1 MSNVVM
7 AFTDEQAERLTGL
20 SVGQLRYWD
29 RTGFFEP
36 EFAFEE
42 RRDVYSRIYS
52 YLDVV
57 ALKII
62 ARLRQDVPLQRL
74 RLVKEELRGY
84 SPDLWR
90 GLTLWVHNRE
100 VAFLNP
106 NTGEPEEV
114 ISGQKIMRLP
124 LGETLDDLDAKVKEI
139 FKRDPT
145 VVGQIEQSRRVM
157 HNRPVIAGTRIPV
170 SAVLSFHAAGYDTDA
185 IIAEYPSLTADDIT
199 AAIEAADAA

>member
-1 MSNVVM
+1 MNDVVT
-7 AFTDEQAERLTGL
+7 AFSEDQVEKLTGL

-29 RTGFFEP
+29 RTGFFTP

-42 RRDVYSRIYS
+42 RRDAYSRIYS

-57 ALKII
+57 ALKVI
-62 ARLRQDVPLQRL
+62 ARLRRDVPLQRL
-74 RLVKEELRGY
+74 RIVKEELHRY

-90 GLTLWVHNRE
+90 GLTLWAHNGE

-106 NTGEPEEV
+106 NTREPEEV
-114 ISGQKIMRLP
+114 VSGQKIMRLP
-124 LGETLDDLDAKVKEI
+124 LGETLDDLDAKVREL

-145 VVGQIEQSRRVM
+145 VIGQVEQKRRVM

-170 SAVLSFHAAGYDTDA
+170 SAILSFHEAGYDTDA
-185 IIAEYPSLTADDIT
+185 ILAEYPSLTREDVR
-199 AAIEAADAA
+199 AAIAAANAA